1 MRRWLVPALFL
12 GAAAL
17 VGAHARHQVVAAA
30 DRPDGRHLLL
40 ALYAGLRTAVV
51 LAFAAFTIGRAEPHR
66 RSRDPM
72 AFAACAAAVLAVFA
86 MASPAHGT
94 TPLLLA
100 AGDGVA
106 VCGCVWQ
113 LVSVLALGRCFG
125 LLPEARG
132 LVRRGPYRLVRHP
145 VYLGEI
151 TAIVGLTIAAPQPRN
166 LVLLAV
172 LVAAQLIRARYEERA
187 LSDAFPGYTRYMETT
202 GRLLPSLPKRAV
214 PATNPING

>member
-1 MRRWLVPALFL
+1 MRRLLVPAVFL
-12 GAAAL
+12 AAAVL
-17 VGAHARHQVVAAA
+17 VGAHAWHQVLAAT
-30 DRPDGRHLLL
+30 DHPDGRHLLL
-40 ALYAGLRTAVV
+40 ALYAALRTAVV
-51 LAFAAFTIGRAEPHR
+51 LAFAALTIGRAEPYR
-66 RSRDPM
+66 RSRDPL
-72 AFAACAAAVLAVFA
+72 AFAACMAAILAVFA
-86 MASPAHGT
+86 MTSPPHDTA
-94 TPLLLA
+94 PLLLA

-113 LVSVLALGRCFG
+113 LVSLLALGRCFG

-151 TAIVGLTIAAPQPRN
+151 TALVGLTIAAPQPRN

-187 LSDAFPGYTRYMETT
+187 LSDAFPGYARYMETT
-202 GRLLPSLPKRAV
+202 GRLLPSLRRRAV
-214 PATNPING
+214 APGTLDH

>member
-1 MRRWLVPALFL
+1 MRRWVVPALFL
-12 GAAAL
+12 AATAM
-17 VGAHARHQVVAAA
+17 VGAHAWHQVVAAA
-30 DRPDGRHLLL
+30 GRPDGRHLLL
-40 ALYAGLRTAVV
+40 ALYAVLRTAVV

-66 RSRDPM
+66 RSRDPL

-86 MASPAHGT
+86 MATPARGT
-94 TPLLLA
+94 PQLVLA

-132 LVRRGPYRLVRHP
+132 LVQRGPYRLVRHP

-151 TAIVGLTIAAPQPRN
+151 TALVGLTIAAPQPRN
-166 LVLLAV
+166 LLLLAV

-187 LSDAFPGYTRYMETT
+187 LSDAFPGYTGYMETT
-202 GRLLPSLPKRAV
+202 GRLLPSLRRRPV
-214 PATNPING
+214 PAPNPING

>member
-1 MRRWLVPALFL
+1 MRRWAVPALFL
-12 GAAAL
+12 TATVM
-17 VGAHARHQVVAAA
+17 VGAHAWHQVVAAGGH
-30 DRPDGRHLLL
+30 PDGRHLLL
-40 ALYAGLRTAVV
+40 ALYGMLRTAVV

-66 RSRDPM
+66 RSRDPL

-86 MASPAHGT
+86 MASPAQGT
-94 TPLLLA
+94 ARLLLA

-132 LVRRGPYRLVRHP
+132 LVQRGPYRLVRHP

-151 TAIVGLTIAAPQPRN
+151 TALVGLTIAAPQPRN
-166 LVLLAV
+166 LLLLAV

-187 LSDAFPGYTRYMETT
+187 LSDAFPGYTGYMETT
-202 GRLLPSLPKRAV
+202 GRLLPSLRRRPV
-214 PATNPING
+214 PAPNPING